1 MPRCLDG
8 GGVGVCS
15 RLWLWRKGNSA
26 MWVRVED
33 EATLLDEE
41 EKLVELAAV
50 EGTGVGVEE
59 LERMKAA
66 MRDEDSM
73 ASFARSA
80 RASATRLVSM
90 AFSLAS
96 SSRARCWATSASY
109 SSRSSAASVKR
120 KWSFSVQQGGS

>member
-1 MPRCLDG
+1 MDG

-80 RASATRLVSM
+80 RASATWY
-90 AFSLAS
+90 SLGLDGFQLGFLLEGALL
-96 SSRARCWATSASY
+96 
-109 SSRSSAASVKR
+109 
-120 KWSFSVQQGGS
+120 GN

>member
-1 MPRCLDG
+1 
-8 GGVGVCS
+8 
-15 RLWLWRKGNSA
+15 

-73 ASFARSA
+73 ASFARRA

-90 AFSLAS
+90 AFNLAS
-96 SSRARCWATSASY
+96 SSRARCWATT
-109 SSRSSAASVKR
+109 VKLR
-120 KWSFSVQQGGS
+120 TFRGTLPLP